1 MGGPLSFYMRFTRHL
16 ACFAQNHRLEKRC
29 FGLFFGSFWGSLW
42 GSFWALCRPRRF
54 PEGIFSALFSRRAFD
69 DAPGGKSAPKVSF
82 WGLVNVLKVW

>member
-29 FGLFFGSFWGSLW
+29 FCLIL
-42 GSFWALCRPRRF
+42 GSFWAHCRPRRF